1 MTTTDIEKIKSLR
14 LKTGVSMQACK
25 KALQESGGD
34 EEKAID
40 ILRKKGEA
48 KAVDRAARTVSQGAV
63 VIKSEGDKAAMVSLF
78 CETDFVAR
86 GEDFLKLAETLADKL
101 LKGKIKPGDK
111 DLPEVKDAVL
121 KLGENI
127 QIGEMKLMEA
137 KNLGQYVHSNRK
149 IGALVSLAGGGP
161 ETAKDIAM
169 QIAAANPLVIKPED
183 IAQSL
188 IDKEKEIWTEQLK
201 SEGKPEAIIAKIM
214 TGKEKKFREEN
225 ALLTQTFVKDPEK
238 TIQKLLEEADSSIE
252 DFARIAI

>member
-1 MTTTDIEKIKSLR
+1 
-14 LKTGVSMQACK
+14 MQACK
-25 KALQESGGD
+25 KALEESGGD
-34 EEKAID
+34 EEKAIE

-48 KAVDRAARTVSQGAV
+48 KAVDRAARAVSQGAV
-63 VIKSEGDKAAMVSLF
+63 AIKSEGDKAAIVSLF

-86 GEDFLKLAETLADKL
+86 GEDFLKVAETLADKL

-111 DLPEVKDAVL
+111 DLPEIKDAVL

-127 QIGEMKLMEA
+127 QIGEMKLMKT

-149 IGALVSLAGGGP
+149 IGALVSLTRGSS

-169 QIAAANPLVIKPED
+169 QIAATNPLVIKPED
-183 IAQSL
+183 VAQNL
-188 IDKEKEIWTEQLK
+188 IDKEKEIWAEQLK

-214 TGKEKKFREEN
+214 MGKEKKFREEN

-238 TIQKLLEEADSSIE
+238 TIQKLLEEADSDIE
-252 DFARIAI
+252 DFVRFAI